1 MTPDSTHS
9 PDPQTEDSPLDHADA
24 QGRVAAQDL
33 PAPYSGPAPQD
44 ALAELFIQDGY
55 SNDDPRLWVPLAPGR
70 WSRPLCLNV
79 SNGYWVH
86 LTKVVGG
93 GMLSRH
99 RHPAPV
105 HGFVIKG
112 KWRYLERDWIAE
124 AGSYLYE
131 PPGDIHTLVVEPDC
145 EEMITLFHNSGALIY
160 CDEAGNTTGTTDVFD
175 RVDACRKHFIEV
187 GLGEDFVKQF
197 IR

>member
-160 CDEAGNTTGTTDVFD
+160 CDEDGNTTGTTDVFD

>member
-1 MTPDSTHS
+1 MSPDSTYTE
-9 PDPQTEDSPLDHADA
+9 QTLPAGTRSD
-24 QGRVAAQDL
+24 GRVAVEDL
-33 PAPYSGPAPQD
+33 PAPYDGPRPQD
-44 ALAELFIQDGY
+44 ALPELFIQDGY
-55 SNDDPRLWVPLAPGR
+55 ANDDPRLWVPLAPGR

-93 GMLSRH
+93 GLLSRH

-112 KWRYLERDWIAE
+112 RWRYLERDWIAE

-145 EEMITLFHNSGALIY
+145 DEMITLFHNTGALIY
-160 CDEAGNTTGTTDVFD
+160 CDADGNTVGTTDVFD

-187 GLGEDFVKQF
+187 GLGADYVEQF